1 MQFSVLKY
9 LISTAEEGSFTR
21 AAEKLH
27 IAQPSLSQS
36 IHSLEAE
43 LGVQLFSRSGR
54 SICLT
59 PSGEAY
65 LRWAKTVIASEESV
79 RSHITKIP
87 GGLRIPRIGA
97 SPYRSRTL
105 LPDVIKR
112 FHDEHPGCQ
121 LNLRDESE
129 TDMYDLL
136 DSGGLD
142 LLIDI
147 RPGSGY
153 AYEDLFSEQVLVAV
167 SEGIGLPAYPGEGYP
182 VVRLADL
189 VLSPVVMINS
199 PKGSSP
205 LRLGP
210 LMQEIYRRANAAPLT
225 VCTCSGVELACRL
238 AANGLGY
245 TLVPD
250 AAARSGMFP
259 DLRFY
264 RLEDLS
270 LKRDV
275 CAIRKTDAPEN
286 GDAAAFISMLRE
298 SRPRR

>member
-1 MQFSVLKY
+1 MQFCVLKY
-9 LISTAEEGSFTR
+9 LIAAAEEGSFTR

-36 IHSLEAE
+36 IHSLESE
-43 LGVQLFSRSGR
+43 LGVKLFSRSGR

-59 PSGEAY
+59 PSGETY
-65 LRWAKTVIASEESV
+65 LRWARTVIASEESI
-79 RSHITKIP
+79 RSHIASTP
-87 GGLRIPRIGA
+87 GGMRILRIGA

-105 LPDVIKR
+105 LPSVVKR
-112 FHDEHPGCQ
+112 FHEERPGCQ
-121 LNLRDESE
+121 LILRDESE
-129 TDMYDLL
+129 TNMYDLL
-136 DSGGLD
+136 DSGSLD

-147 RPGSGY
+147 RPGGGY
-153 AYEDLFSEQVLVAV
+153 AYEDLFSEQVLIAA
-167 SEGIGLPAYPGEGYP
+167 SKETSLPASPGEGYP
-182 VVRLADL
+182 VILLADL
-189 VLSPVVMINS
+189 VRSPVVMIHS

-210 LMQEIYRRANAAPLT
+210 LMQEIYRRANAAPLA

-238 AANGLGY
+238 ASNGLGY

-250 AAARSGMFP
+250 TAARSEMFP

-264 RLEDLS
+264 QVDGFN

-275 CAIRKTDAPEN
+275 CAIRKADAAEN
-286 GDAAAFISMLRE
+286 SDAAAFIRILRE
-298 SRPRR
+298 SRPCP